1 VALPPKRPP
10 PPKRPNAFTVLYIR
24 PDRQKRW
31 PASLLVDLAL
41 LAPSTKETVM
51 TSIDNDPV
59 QPEPPIQPSQPRSAR
74 SGASPWPRA
83 VAFVGILAAGV
94 ALGVGGAA
102 AVAAGMDHMSWRQ
115 GARLTFVQHAVTRAL
130 DSVGASAAQE
140 AKVHDIIAAKF
151 IEIAPNPDDH
161 AALRKQALDLLAAP
175 TIDRAAVERLR
186 VDAVTMFDAKSKA
199 LVGGLL
205 DVADQLTPAQRAQ
218 LAAEAA
224 DMARRGPMMGRWGG
238 SHDRLF
244 DGRADGAPDT
254 GPDKE

>member
-1 VALPPKRPP
+1 
-10 PPKRPNAFTVLYIR
+10 
-24 PDRQKRW
+24 
-31 PASLLVDLAL
+31 
-41 LAPSTKETVM
+41 M
-51 TSIDNDPV
+51 TSIDNVPM
-59 QPEPPIQPSQPRSAR
+59 QPEPPLREPQRKSAGGR
-74 SGASPWPRA
+74 ASAWPRA
-83 VAFVGILAAGV
+83 VAFVGILACGV

-102 AVAAGMDHMSWRQ
+102 AVAAGMDSTAWRQ
-115 GARLTFVQHAVTRAL
+115 GARLTLVQRAVARAL

-151 IEIAPNPDDH
+151 AEIAPQPDDH
-161 AALRKQALDLLAAP
+161 EALRKQALDLLAAP

-186 VDAVTMFDAKSKA
+186 LDAVTIFDAKSKA

-224 DMARRGPMMGRWGG
+224 DMARHGPTMGGWGAP
-238 SHDRLF
+238 HDRLF
-244 DGRADGAPDT
+244 DGRAEGAPDT

>member
-1 VALPPKRPP
+1 
-10 PPKRPNAFTVLYIR
+10 
-24 PDRQKRW
+24 
-31 PASLLVDLAL
+31 
-41 LAPSTKETVM
+41 M
-51 TSIDNDPV
+51 TSIDNQPL
-59 QPEPPIQPSQPRSAR
+59 QPEPPIPAPQPRRGR

-83 VAFVGILAAGV
+83 VAFVGILACGV

-102 AVAAGMDHMSWRQ
+102 AVTVGMEHMAWRQ

-130 DSVGASAAQE
+130 DSVGASSAQE

-151 IEIAPNPDDH
+151 AEIAPNPDDH
-161 AALRKQALDLLAAP
+161 EKLRKQALELLAAP

-186 VDAVTMFDAKSKA
+186 ADVLSMFDAKSKA
-199 LVGGLL
+199 VVGGLL
-205 DVADQLTPAQRAQ
+205 DVADQLTPPQRAQ

-244 DGRADGAPDT
+244 DGPADGAPDT

>member
-1 VALPPKRPP
+1 MPSLF
-10 PPKRPNAFTVLYIR
+10 FTFGRIAGNVRRL
-24 PDRQKRW
+24 
-31 PASLLVDLAL
+31 ASFSTWR
-41 LAPSTKETVM
+41 LAPSTKEIVM
-51 TSIDNDPV
+51 TSIDNAPL
-59 QPEPPIQPSQPRSAR
+59 QPEPPIQPPQQKGAR
-74 SGASPWPRA
+74 NSPWPRA
-83 VAFVGILAAGV
+83 MAFVGILACGV

-102 AVAAGMDHMSWRQ
+102 AVAAGADGMGWRH
-115 GARLTFVQHAVTRAL
+115 GARLTFVQHAVARAL

-151 IEIAPNPDDH
+151 AEITPNPDEH
-161 AALRKQALDLLAAP
+161 EALRKQALDLLAAP

-186 VDAVTMFDAKSKA
+186 VDAVSIFDAKSKA
-199 LVGGLL
+199 VVGGLL
-205 DVADQLTPAQRAQ
+205 DVADQLTPPQRAQ
-218 LAAEAA
+218 LAAEVA